1 MKKPNFHPGDI
12 PPWARW
18 AAMDA
23 DGAWWCYEVEPLQQ
37 EHGWYENEVG
47 RCQRL
52 RIGPPLEDWRSSLI
66 RLPD

>member
-1 MKKPNFHPGDI
+1 
-12 PPWARW
+12 
-18 AAMDA
+18 MDA

-52 RIGPPLEDWRSSLI
+52 HSGPPLEDWRSSLI
-66 RLPD
+66 RLAE